1 MKLHFAQNLIIYVT
15 FQGSDKA
22 KMHSRFLNQG
32 VTNFEPTCTKW
43 CRLLYHI
50 KLISCS
56 AIRSLD
62 RSGRWHERFMQHW
75 LSM

>member
-32 VTNFEPTCTKW
+32 VTNFEPTCTK
-43 CRLLYHI
+43 
-50 KLISCS
+50 
-56 AIRSLD
+56 
-62 RSGRWHERFMQHW
+62 
-75 LSM
+75 